1 MEMDWQLLQHQL
13 MNLEG
18 RSYREYKR
26 IKGDYAFPEFV
37 LSVDYVQGDP
47 FAAPSRVRVC
57 MPQSIAQFPAQWI
70 TDYVCQC
77 AIADYLNRQV
87 AQVAQTFSKKRGSR
101 KSGKIEIAAPSQAIL
116 RRTAVWIDQKQLE
129 VRLTVGLPAFG
140 RRIAGKAAAILLC
153 EDNPALCTT
162 LKYIEL
168 DSAAVKRQIH
178 TLEDSEALRKQ
189 LDERGLVAFI
199 GKNACLPRRSGIDER
214 PLVSDADLFVPPDD
228 EPDNESNNK
237 IVELETPH
245 SGRLQGLGI
254 PAGVT
259 LIVGGGYHGKST
271 LLKAI
276 EQGIYN
282 HVPGDGREQV
292 VAHPDT
298 VKLRAE
304 DGRCVTRVDISPAIN
319 HLPRGRNSRQFS
331 TENAS
336 GSTSQAAGL
345 IEAIEAGAKV
355 LLIDEDTAATNFMIR
370 DRNMQA
376 LIAKDKEPIT
386 PFVDKVRQLY
396 DDHGVSTI
404 LVMGGCGDYFAVT
417 DTVIAME
424 DYQPRIVTAQAK
436 AIAQANLSQRQ
447 LEGGKYFGSI
457 TARTV
462 LPGSLPEPKDNRSL
476 KIKARKDS
484 LMLGCEMIDLRAI
497 EQIVEPHQ
505 VRAIAQ
511 AIVYADRYYVDGV
524 RSLSKVLDCVM
535 NDIES
540 SGLDVLAEESS
551 TFGQRLFGDWATFR
565 RFELAAAI
573 NRLRTLNV
581 KGYTAE
587 ELL

>member
-1 MEMDWQLLQHQL
+1 M
-13 MNLEG
+13 
-18 RSYREYKR
+18 
-26 IKGDYAFPEFV
+26 
-37 LSVDYVQGDP
+37 
-47 FAAPSRVRVC
+47 
-57 MPQSIAQFPAQWI
+57 
-70 TDYVCQC
+70 
-77 AIADYLNRQV
+77 
-87 AQVAQTFSKKRGSR
+87 
-101 KSGKIEIAAPSQAIL
+101 
-116 RRTAVWIDQKQLE
+116 
-129 VRLTVGLPAFG
+129 
-140 RRIAGKAAAILLC
+140 
-153 EDNPALCTT
+153 
-162 LKYIEL
+162 EL